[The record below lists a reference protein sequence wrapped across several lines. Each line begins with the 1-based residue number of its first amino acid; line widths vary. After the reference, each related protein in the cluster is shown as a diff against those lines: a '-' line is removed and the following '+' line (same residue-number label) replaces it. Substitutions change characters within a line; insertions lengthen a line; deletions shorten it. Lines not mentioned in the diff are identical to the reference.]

1 MSSYPTLHEIRSAAD
16 EYWEVWERLLEA
28 APKLRQTIGQHSAS
42 ALGWKVDG
50 DLAPLEATER
60 VYELGDSLYLGPV
73 NGERS
78 IMTVRKARAIALD
91 TLQHVKILQRRPSR
105 PDDELGA
112 DSLDMFVPHG
122 VPGVEAVRGA
132 VKGLKVEVEAQSNEA
147 HEWLSL
153 RFDGHEFK
161 LADHHVWDV
170 CMKEG
175 QALAEH

>member
-1 MSSYPTLHEIRSAAD
+1 MSYPTLHEIRHAAD
-16 EYWEVWERLLEA
+16 EYWEVWERLLNA

-73 NGERS
+73 NSERS
-78 IMTVRKARAIALD
+78 IMTVRKERAIALD
-91 TLQHVKILQRRPSR
+91 TLQHIKILQRRPSR
-105 PDDELGA
+105 PDDALGA
-112 DSLDMFVPHG
+112 DSLDMYVPHG
-122 VPGVEAVRGA
+122 TPGLAA
-132 VKGLKVEVEAQSNEA
+132 VKTAVEELEVDVVAQSNEA

-153 RFDGHEFK
+153 TYEGHEFK

-175 QALAEH
+175 QALGEH